1 MNMLP
6 PEVTL
11 RGILAQAGDLSASML
26 HGAGRSV
33 PLEAAARS
41 TGFERREDFRDCSVL
56 IAAEDQLTTA
66 LILIELDG
74 IARRMVLC
82 PPGLTEEHLG
92 SIVRQA
98 EIEKIII
105 SSDPAECSKHGTA
118 RVISYGEP
126 KTAAFLPT
134 EPARETEWILATS
147 GTTGAPKLVAHTLLG
162 LVGAIRPTPSGARP
176 VAWATFYD
184 IRRYGGLQIFLRAM
198 VDGSSMILSHADEP
212 LDTHLQRLARCG
224 VTHIS
229 GTPSHWRRVLMSPK
243 RSLITPEYV
252 RLSGEIADQA
262 LLNALK
268 EAFAPAGVSHAYAST
283 EAGVAFNV
291 VDGLEGFP
299 VSFVSQSRGTD
310 VEMKVVDGSLRIR
323 SDRTA
328 RGYIG
333 ISDQLH
339 DSDRFVETGDMVE
352 QRGNRYHFVGRRGG
366 IINVGGLKVHP
377 EQVES
382 IINTHPAV
390 RMSRVSAR
398 KSPIT
403 GALVQAEI
411 VLDRQGSA
419 GAAAIEAE
427 ISALCRAKLP
437 PHQVPSRVTIV
448 DQLAVTSGGKLVRR
462 NG

>member
-1 MNMLP
+1 
-6 PEVTL
+6 
-11 RGILAQAGDLSASML
+11 
-26 HGAGRSV
+26 
-33 PLEAAARS
+33 
-41 TGFERREDFRDCSVL
+41 
-56 IAAEDQLTTA
+56 
-66 LILIELDG
+66 
-74 IARRMVLC
+74 MVLC

-98 EIEKIII
+98 EIDKIII

-126 KTAAFLPT
+126 NTAASLAT
-134 EPARETEWILATS
+134 EPERQTEWILTTS

-162 LVGAIRPTPSGARP
+162 LVGAIRPTPSGTRP

-198 VDGSSMILSHADEP
+198 VDGSSMILSDADEP
-212 LDTHLQRLARCG
+212 LDGHLQRLARCG

-229 GTPSHWRRVLMSPK
+229 GTPSHWRRVLMSPN

-291 VDGLEGFP
+291 IDGLEGFP
-299 VSFVSQSRGTD
+299 VSFVSRSRGTD

-339 DSDRFVETGDMVE
+339 DSDGFVETGDMVE

-377 EQVES
+377 EQVEC

>member
-6 PEVTL
+6 PELTL
-11 RGILAQAGDLSASML
+11 RGFLAQADNLSASAL
-26 HGAGRSV
+26 HGANKSV
-33 PLEAAARS
+33 TLEEAVRC
-41 TGFERREDFRDCSVL
+41 TGFERRGEFRDRSVL
-56 IAAEDQLTTA
+56 IATQDQLTTS
-66 LILIELDG
+66 LVLIELDG

-82 PPGLTEEHLG
+82 PPDLGTEHLAG
-92 SIVRQA
+92 IVRQA
-98 EIEKIII
+98 EIDTIICG
-105 SSDPAECSKHGTA
+105 DNHHNYAGLAGA
-118 RVISYGEP
+118 RVVPYGKP
-126 KTAAFLPT
+126 KAAVPSTA
-134 EPARETEWILATS
+134 EPALATEWILTTS
-147 GTTGAPKLVAHTLLG
+147 GTTGAPKLVAHTLRG
-162 LVGAIRPTPSGARP
+162 LVGAIRRTPTGGRAI
-176 VAWATFYD
+176 AWATFYD

-212 LDTHLQRLARCG
+212 LGAHLQRLAKCG

-229 GTPSHWRRVLMSPK
+229 GTPSHWRRVLMSPQ
-243 RSLITPEYV
+243 RALIAPDYV

-262 LLNALK
+262 LLKALK

-291 VDGLEGFP
+291 TDGLEGFP
-299 VSFVSQSRGTD
+299 VSFVSQSGGTE

-323 SDRTA
+323 SLRTA
-328 RGYIG
+328 RDYVG
-333 ISDQLH
+333 IPDRLH
-339 DSDRFVETGDMVE
+339 DKDGFVDTGDLVE
-352 QRGNRYHFVGRRGG
+352 QRGDRFYFVGRRGG

-382 IINTHPAV
+382 VINTHPAV

-411 VLDRQGSA
+411 VLDSGVGGTS
-419 GAAAIEAE
+419 AIEEE
-427 ISALCRAKLP
+427 ISVLCRANLP
-437 PHQVPSRVTIV
+437 PHQVPSRIRIV
-448 DQLAVTSGGKLVRR
+448 DQLNVTAGGKLARR